1 MVVSDKMRKQLM
13 DKGSVKFT
21 SLTRFEI
28 QIPVGSLESEF
39 VSLFGDTLTIKVES
53 GKSKK
58 A

>member
-1 MVVSDKMRKQLM
+1 MVISDKMREKLLK
-13 DKGSVKFT
+13 KGSVKFT

-39 VSLFGDTLTIKVES
+39 VSLFGDTLTIT
-53 GKSKK
+53 